1 MMKIKLYYTAWLF
14 AFLSITGCED
24 LEKTYDEYAGD
35 GMIRYIGKCS
45 EVEVQ
50 PGWERLRVS
59 WKNNLDAA
67 IKRVKLTWQS
77 ERDDQPFVRY
87 IERRYTAG
95 NADLMDTVY
104 IEGLKDAVY
113 VVRVSSVSADGTES
127 IVEEKYGRPY
137 SESHEDLRSFTLG
150 IIGFYKLG
158 DKLAVCLDEDN
169 DNLKELTL
177 TFRDTKGN
185 TQKWNIKEH
194 MNLILRYWGM
204 PICRDYMFLLPEE
217 AGVGIDFSK
226 PITIKRRGLLNGCID
241 EIEFKEETLDLNG
254 RIWSTAFT
262 RLMIKNY
269 GADWENKV
277 DQIETLELDYDMS
290 TFQDLMY
297 FPNLKKVIL
306 GKNRYMEEK
315 YGKTH
320 ASTTDEYM
328 GLVTLQFLMKTR
340 EEFGVERYN
349 KHYFGINK
357 KYSIDAIQLYK
368 KTTKLEENFSLTE
381 MGVSNLNNKPGITPL
396 DTTGWKVSCSDTLYS
411 GYKEKG
417 AAWLLDDNAYTY
429 FEPGQTLGASIV
441 EVKIDMQ
448 REQTVHGMK
457 VMQYPRNDSGD
468 GNYLLS
474 SVKIEFSNDGYIWR
488 SATNEDGAVTI
499 GNAPGEETFIEIP
512 EDKQKPVRYI
522 RLTMGNQQVGTVS
535 GSPLFN
541 LRLGSCMLY

>member
-1 MMKIKLYYTAWLF
+1 
-14 AFLSITGCED
+14 
-24 LEKTYDEYAGD
+24 
-35 GMIRYIGKCS
+35 
-45 EVEVQ
+45 
-50 PGWERLRVS
+50 
-59 WKNNLDAA
+59 
-67 IKRVKLTWQS
+67 
-77 ERDDQPFVRY
+77 
-87 IERRYTAG
+87 
-95 NADLMDTVY
+95 
-104 IEGLKDAVY
+104 
-113 VVRVSSVSADGTES
+113 
-127 IVEEKYGRPY
+127 
-137 SESHEDLRSFTLG
+137 
-150 IIGFYKLG
+150 
-158 DKLAVCLDEDN
+158 
-169 DNLKELTL
+169 
-177 TFRDTKGN
+177 
-185 TQKWNIKEH
+185 
-194 MNLILRYWGM
+194 M

-217 AGVGIDFSK
+217 TGVGIDFSK

-241 EIEFKEETLDLNG
+241 EIEFKEETLDMNG
-254 RIWSTAFT
+254 RVWSTAFT
-262 RLMIKNY
+262 RLMMKNY

-290 TFQDLMY
+290 TFRDLMY

-306 GKNRYMEEK
+306 GKNRYMDEK
-315 YGKTH
+315 YGSSH
-320 ASTTDEYM
+320 ASITDEYM

-340 EEFGVERYN
+340 KEFGVERYN

-411 GYKEKG
+411 GYGEKG
-417 AAWLLDDNAYTY
+417 AAWLLDDDAYTY

-474 SVKIEFSNDGYIWR
+474 SIKIEFSNDGYIWR
-488 SATNEDGAVTI
+488 SATDEDGAVTV